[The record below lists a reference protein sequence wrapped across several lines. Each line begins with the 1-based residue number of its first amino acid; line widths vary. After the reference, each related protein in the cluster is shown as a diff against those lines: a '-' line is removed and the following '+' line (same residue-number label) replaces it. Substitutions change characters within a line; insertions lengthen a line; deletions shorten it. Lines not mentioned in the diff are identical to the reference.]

1 VAAAATVVMVM
12 IVVVIVVVVMA
23 IAVPIVPVVMV
34 MVVAVGAVVAM
45 VAIVALV
52 VVMAVVTIVVV
63 VVARMIVVIMAI
75 VVAPLLGAILVVTAV
90 VMARRGRSEVV
101 SESRHRQQMDGQY
114 AAHYA
119 TYHSD
124 IALDRRTVAHHSS
137 VHVSFS
143 AFDTV
148 STRDGFIDG
157 GDATQ
162 AALYSCCGKIQSEFS
177 RMCRHVVPQ

>member
-1 VAAAATVVMVM
+1 MAAAATVVMVV
-12 IVVVIVVVVMA
+12 IVVVIVVMA
-23 IAVPIVPVVMV
+23 IAVAMIMPVV
-34 MVVAVGAVVAM
+34 MVVAVVV
-45 VAIVALV
+45 
-52 VVMAVVTIVVV
+52 
-63 VVARMIVVIMAI
+63 
-75 VVAPLLGAILVVTAV
+75 VVTAV
-90 VMARRGRSEVV
+90 VMAKPGGSEVV
-101 SESRHRQQMDGQY
+101 SESRHRQQLDGQY

-119 TYHSD
+119 THHSD
-124 IALDRRTVAHHSS
+124 IALDRHTVAHHSS

>member
-1 VAAAATVVMVM
+1 MAAAATVVMVM
-12 IVVVIVVVVMA
+12 IVVVVMVMIVVVVMIVVMA
-23 IAVPIVPVVMV
+23 IAMAIMPVVMV
-34 MVVAVGAVVAM
+34 MAVGAVVA
-45 VAIVALV
+45 
-52 VVMAVVTIVVV
+52 
-63 VVARMIVVIMAI
+63 
-75 VVAPLLGAILVVTAV
+75 VTAV

-119 TYHSD
+119 THHSD

>member
-12 IVVVIVVVVMA
+12 IVIMVVIVVMA
-23 IAVPIVPVVMV
+23 IAVAIMPVVM
-34 MVVAVGAVVAM
+34 AVGAVVAM
-45 VAIVALV
+45 VAIVAVV
-52 VVMAVVTIVVV
+52 VVMAVVTTVVV
-63 VVARMIVVIMAI
+63 VVVVTRTIVVIMAI

-119 TYHSD
+119 THHSD

-143 AFDTV
+143 TFDTV

>member
-12 IVVVIVVVVMA
+12 IVIVVVIVVV
-23 IAVPIVPVVMV
+23 IVIVIVVMV
-34 MVVAVGAVVAM
+34 VVVGAVVAM
-45 VAIVALV
+45 VAIVAVV
-52 VVMAVVTIVVV
+52 VVMAVITVV

-75 VVAPLLGAILVVTAV
+75 VVALVVTTV
-90 VMARRGRSEVV
+90 VMARPGGSEVV

-119 TYHSD
+119 THHSD

-177 RMCRHVVPQ
+177 RICRHVAPQ